1 MRDDIL
7 PNMTKNILLLG
18 LVSLSLAGGLAVPAA
33 AGDRIALYQSNETQL
48 QHQRMVGNVRAQA
61 RREGVVVNVPQLYVF
76 LSDQSAA
83 FHMDGYRTGFEREL
97 NLIVDR
103 SRRARSM
110 VRLDRLLERVRTA
123 DGSTFNPD
131 DLPPADVYIALYRR
145 ADCATCDQVAEAL
158 AAWHEGRPGLAVVWL
173 DVSLDRPPR

>member
-1 MRDDIL
+1 M
-7 PNMTKNILLLG
+7 NINFPFSGLLGPLLILG
-18 LVSLSLAGGLAVPAA
+18 LVLPAQAGE
-33 AGDRIALYQSNETQL
+33 RIALYQKTEVKV
-48 QHQRMVGNVRAQA
+48 QHQGLVGNVRAQA

-83 FHMDGYRTGFEREL
+83 YHMDGYRPGFEREL

-110 VRLDRLLERVRTA
+110 VRLDRLLERVTQA
-123 DGSTFNPD
+123 DGESISPS

-145 ADCATCDQVAEAL
+145 ANCDTCDQVAEAL
-158 AAWHEGRPGLAVVWL
+158 TAWSENRPDMTVVWL
-173 DVSLDRPPR
+173 EVSLDRPSG

>member
-1 MRDDIL
+1 MRTHSIV
-7 PNMTKNILLLG
+7 TGLLG
-18 LVSLSLAGGLAVPAA
+18 PLLALGLAASA
-33 AGDRIALYQSNETQL
+33 QAGERIALYQKQDVQL
-48 QHQRMVGNVRAQA
+48 QQQRLVGNVRAQA

-83 FHMDGYRTGFEREL
+83 YHMDGYRSGFEREL
-97 NLIVDR
+97 NLVVDR

-110 VRLDRLLERVRTA
+110 VRLDRLLERVQTA
-123 DGSTFNPD
+123 DGERFSVD

-145 ADCATCDQVAEAL
+145 ADCATCDQVADAL
-158 AAWHEGRPGLAVVWL
+158 SAWSEGRPNLSVVWL